1 MSNGHRYD
9 CCTYCWSSESES
21 IVLRSCLDAM
31 LLITLQNRRGYSEYL
46 DEVISL
52 IVKVVGICLVIDHNR
67 LLDVLMI
74 SYVVSVFS
82 SKVENEMLCG
92 VEVVDV

>member
-9 CCTYCWSSESES
+9 CCTYCCSSESVS

-31 LLITLQNRRGYSEYL
+31 LLITLQNRQGYSEYF
-46 DEVISL
+46 DW
-52 IVKVVGICLVIDHNR
+52 VVLLTVNVVDMMIDHNS
-67 LLDVLMI
+67 LLSFLVFL
-74 SYVVSVFS
+74 YGVSEFS
-82 SKVENEMLCG
+82 LEVENEMLCG